1 VNVLVRINVD
11 SVHIE
16 MTVLGSRVDADV
28 IHMLGVLAVSILV
41 VPPRTVLQP
50 GKNMSGFMDSHI
62 LFGRQAIIRPVLLD
76 KIVDEVHTL
85 AETNADKTSYK
96 QAYDVNHYRVDVHI
110 VSYL

>member
-1 VNVLVRINVD
+1 
-11 SVHIE
+11 
-16 MTVLGSRVDADV
+16 
-28 IHMLGVLAVSILV
+28 MLSVLAVCVFV
-41 VPPRTVLQP
+41 VPPGAVLQP
-50 GKNMSGFMDSHI
+50 CKNMACFVNSHI

-110 VSYL
+110 ILEL